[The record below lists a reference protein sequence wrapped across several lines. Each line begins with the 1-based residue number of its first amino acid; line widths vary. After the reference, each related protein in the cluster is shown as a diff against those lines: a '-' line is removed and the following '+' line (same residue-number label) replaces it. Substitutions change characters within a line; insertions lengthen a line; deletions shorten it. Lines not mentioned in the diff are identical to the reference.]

1 MQNSVSDILKII
13 KEFILEARV
22 EKAYSIAS
30 IVLLLLSGSKISLY
44 QLGISTTHK
53 LIKLKSKEQK
63 IRRLLAKFPITSK
76 IYAKAIFTLFG
87 CNSVELIID
96 RTNWKF
102 GDTSI
107 NYLML
112 SIRWQNIAIPIHWI
126 MLDNNGENSS
136 SQDRIKLVN

>member
-1 MQNSVSDILKII
+1 MQNSVANILKII
-13 KEFILEARV
+13 KEFVLEARV
-22 EKAYSIAS
+22 EKAYTIAS
-30 IVLLLLSGSKISLY
+30 VVLLLLSGSKISLY
-44 QLGISTTHK
+44 QLGIGSTNKPT
-53 LIKLKSKEQK
+53 KLKSKEQK

-102 GDTSI
+102 GATSI

-112 SIRWQNIAIPIHWI
+112 SIRWQDIAIPIYWI
-126 MLDNNGENSS
+126 MLDNNGITNFNNKS
-136 SQDRIKLVN
+136 LN